1 MLKFNTSSS
10 NSAKLKLHATDL
22 INSVYLH
29 YFNYRWDICLLHIL
43 NYKKDF
49 QPSQSKRW
57 S

>member
-29 YFNYRWDICLLHIL
+29 YFNYRWYICLLHIL

-57 S
+57 P